1 MGLLREVVLLLA
13 VSLLLG
19 STRAYYD
26 YEGGYAEDYDDD
38 GDGAPDEDYYG
49 EEDEENYEDDGD
61 DGDSEDDSGSLEELG
76 TPPTS
81 GVRNVSI
88 YPSCN
93 NEECNTRVD
102 WQPPQRDTWMSCLLG
117 YKVGYRRHS
126 NEEMTWIFDRSAA
139 THEDVRSNQI
149 FILEEAEGTNHSVI
163 IHNLEYHIADY
174 PAMSFFFVC

>member
-1 MGLLREVVLLLA
+1 MFFNLHHSSLRLRLSLQTPTPDRVKDAQKTKSQLDPITGELELAVGKMGLLREVVLLLA

-61 DGDSEDDSGSLEELG
+61 DGDSEDDSGSLEEVG

-102 WQPPQRDTWMSCLLG
+102 WQPPQRDTWMSCLGLQG
-117 YKVGYRRHS
+117 
-126 NEEMTWIFDRSAA
+126 WIQKTFK
-139 THEDVRSNQI
+139 
-149 FILEEAEGTNHSVI
+149 
-163 IHNLEYHIADY
+163 
-174 PAMSFFFVC
+174 